1 MGARGITAAL
11 VVASL
16 AHTLPVCAQSFDLA
30 TCRVAVSDGALVKLD
45 CGGVTYWVVGRERA
59 AECAGWKRDCPVWET
74 RSALLD
80 EALAKLR
87 RGQLLLDESTR
98 AVNAYRERVDVLSV
112 QVDDLEADL
121 RSQWSTLEIV
131 GVAAIV
137 LVGGFVAGGVVGVFA
152 L

>member
-1 MGARGITAAL
+1 MGARGIAAAL

-16 AHTLPVCAQSFDLA
+16 AHTLPVCAQNFELA
-30 TCRVAVSDGALVKLD
+30 TCRVAVSDGALVKLA

-59 AECAGWKRDCPVWET
+59 AECAGWKRDCPSWET
-74 RSALLD
+74 RSELLD
-80 EALAKLR
+80 EALVRLR

-98 AVNAYRERVDVLSV
+98 AVDTYRERVEVLSV
-112 QVDDLEADL
+112 QVDDLESDL

-131 GVAAIV
+131 GACAIV
-137 LVGGFVAGGVVGVFA
+137 LVGGFVGGTVVGVFA